1 VKKLAKAVVTA
12 AGIYA
17 AIQKLVSEKIQSFE
31 KNLPVVK
38 EGWVRNPKGVY

>member
-17 AIQKLVSEKIQSFE
+17 AIQKLVSEKNTII
-31 KNLPVVK
+31 
-38 EGWVRNPKGVY
+38 